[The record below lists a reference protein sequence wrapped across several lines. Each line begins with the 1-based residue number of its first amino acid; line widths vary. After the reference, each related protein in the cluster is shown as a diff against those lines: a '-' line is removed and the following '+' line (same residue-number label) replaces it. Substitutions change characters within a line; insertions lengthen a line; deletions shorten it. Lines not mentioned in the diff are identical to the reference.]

1 MARNGQR
8 LSNIS
13 RFSKQSGR
21 RDVTTLLCRPST
33 GIPVLHSGSHFRHGL
48 LQLMIHTID
57 PLHDGRVTNILIFLQ
72 QFYKIHILAWPVL
85 AIIGQVKSHPLCNRE
100 KRLSKH
106 STFHLLQEDLFYVK
120 FSTLL
125 LISHLAYKDVTFIRF
140 SLLDNFY
147 SVEYF

>member
-106 STFHLLQEDLFYVK
+106 FIFFRKIYFRFYFRLFCSYRIAFIKMVLSSG
-120 FSTLL
+120 FSV
-125 LISHLAYKDVTFIRF
+125 Y
-140 SLLDNFY
+140 FY
-147 SVEYF
+147 SVDYFFKI